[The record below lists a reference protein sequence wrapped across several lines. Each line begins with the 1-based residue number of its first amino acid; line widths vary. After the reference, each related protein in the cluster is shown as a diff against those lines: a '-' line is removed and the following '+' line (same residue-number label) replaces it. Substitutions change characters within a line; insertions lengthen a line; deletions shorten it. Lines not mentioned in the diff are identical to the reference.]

1 MARLRDMA
9 KGDHAYCHKILP
21 LLNDQQLPIAI
32 GILPF
37 GEEGRA
43 LAAAR
48 EYAKKQGVEDPKSG
62 NPLYERAIAL
72 HTVFLSCF
80 DPDVLPNR
88 VRTFE
93 TIQEIE
99 DTLDH
104 DRVAML
110 FQWQRTWQKEIA
122 PSPKGMTPQE
132 YLKMVV
138 QTAEAEE
145 DEEIPL
151 SFLPP
156 KQQTAL
162 WRFTCALCMSLL
174 QLRSPS
180 GSRLPADEETL
191 IASLTLTQLERV
203 KTMLLQYSVQ
213 SPPGQAEQSPAQA
226 APESVLLEKKS
237 S

>member
-9 KGDHAYCHKILP
+9 KGDLAYSHKTLP
-21 LLNDQQLPIAI
+21 LLDGQKLGIAI
-32 GILPF
+32 SILPF

-43 LAAAR
+43 LASAR
-48 EYAKKQGVEDPKSG
+48 EHAIKQGVADPKKG
-62 NPLYERAIAL
+62 EPLYERAIAL

-80 DPDVLPNR
+80 DPDKLPAR

-93 TIQEIE
+93 SIQEIE
-99 DTLDH
+99 EVLDH

-110 FQWQRTWQKEIA
+110 FQWQRSWQKQIS
-122 PSPKGMTPQE
+122 PSPKGMTPQD
-132 YLKMVV
+132 YIKMVV
-138 QTAEAEE
+138 QAAEAEE
-145 DEEIPL
+145 EEEIPL

-180 GSRLPADEETL
+180 GSHLPADEETL
-191 IASLTLTQLERV
+191 IASLVLTQIERM
-203 KTMLLQYSVQ
+203 KAMLLQYSAQ
-213 SPPGQAEQSPAQA
+213 SQVVENKPPTQG
-226 APESVLLEKKS
+226 APETDPQEKS
-237 S
+237 SS